1 MNSEYIES
9 AKREFAEL
17 TETAKALQQAVWNT
31 EQQIV
36 QLEIENKNLREA
48 LQKARWQLRNQG
60 YTMRE
65 FAGQIGITPTQLSK
79 WTDEIPTTEPDFKD

>member
-1 MNSEYIES
+1 MSEYVES

-48 LQKARWQLRNQG
+48 LRQARQLAKVAG
-60 YTMRE
+60 ITSRE
-65 FAGQIGITPTQLSK
+65 FAISIGITPTQLSA
-79 WTDEIPTTEPDFKD
+79 WTDEIPSREPDFKD